1 MPLNVNIT
9 VLVEN
14 RAARP
19 DVGSEHGLAFWIETA
34 TDRVLFD
41 TGQSGLVCANATALG
56 IDLGAVDTI
65 ALSHGHYDHTGGLAD
80 VLACVAGPVAVYL
93 HPDALPSKYHRAGSV
108 ARYIGIP
115 GRAREALRR
124 PQVRF
129 CPVEKPTEI
138 AAGVFLT
145 GVIPRRHAEERG
157 EEGFFLDEDGGRG
170 DPVVDDQALY
180 VLTPS
185 GLVVLLGCAHAGVIN
200 TLDRV
205 RHLAEGQAL
214 RAVIGGM
221 HLRAASDARIAWTV
235 DALCRMDVGVLCP
248 LHCTGERA
256 AAAMQTA
263 FGAKCLA
270 GGAGTRFEF

>member
-1 MPLNVNIT
+1 MSSSLTIT

-19 DVGSEHGLAFWIETA
+19 DLGAEHGLAFWIETA
-34 TDRVLFD
+34 ADRVLFD
-41 TGQSGLVCANATALG
+41 TGQSGLVCANAKALG
-56 IDLGAVDTI
+56 VDLGAVETI

-80 VLACVAGPVAVYL
+80 VLACAAGLVAVYF
-93 HPDALPSKYHRAGSV
+93 HPDALPSKYHRAGPV
-108 ARYIGIP
+108 ARCIGIP
-115 GRAREALRR
+115 GRARKALRR

-129 CPVEKPTEI
+129 CPVEEPTEI
-138 AAGVFLT
+138 AEGVFLT
-145 GVIPRRHAEERG
+145 GAIPRRHAEERG
-157 EEGFFLDEDGGRG
+157 EEGFFLDEDGRRG
-170 DPVVDDQALY
+170 DPMIDDQALY

-185 GLVVLLGCAHAGVIN
+185 GIVVLLGCAHAGVIN

-205 RHLAEGQAL
+205 RHLAEDEAL

-235 DALCRMDVGVLCP
+235 DALCRREVGVLCP

-270 GGAGTRFEF
+270 GGAGARFEF